1 MKILSHL
8 NKGGEAGGVASKE
21 RRWEGEVILG
31 WLLLFSQLGVKSM
44 RLALSWGESEDYSEK
59 PSFDR

>member
-21 RRWEGEVILG
+21 GRWEGEVILS
-31 WLLLFSQLGVKSM
+31 WLLLFSQLGVKSI
-44 RLALSWGESEDYSEK
+44 RDLL
-59 PSFDR
+59 